1 MDINKYTEYSEIV
14 SKGIIKFLVKNF
26 ITGYLSQFVPLSI
39 LIYFTKYPI
48 TILQLSI
55 IVLIA
60 AVVVCTIICP
70 IKWMI
75 MIIYLNRFKNTD
87 T

>member
-14 SKGIIKFLVKNF
+14 SRGIIKFLVKNF

-75 MIIYLNRFKNTD
+75 MINYLNRFKNTD